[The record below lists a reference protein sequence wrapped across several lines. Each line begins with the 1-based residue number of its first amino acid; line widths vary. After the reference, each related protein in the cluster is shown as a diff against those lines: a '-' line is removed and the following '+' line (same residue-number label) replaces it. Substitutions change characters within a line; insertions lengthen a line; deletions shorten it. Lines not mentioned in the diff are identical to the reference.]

1 MCIFRFEDNVDF
13 INQRSLQ
20 IKIKKT
26 GTCTTTGTYLR
37 MEGVRAPDIVRAT
50 LTPRALE
57 LR

>member
-20 IKIKKT
+20 IKIQKT
-26 GTCTTTGTYLR
+26 GTCTTTNLR
-37 MEGVRAPDIVRAT
+37 MEGVRAPDMVSAT